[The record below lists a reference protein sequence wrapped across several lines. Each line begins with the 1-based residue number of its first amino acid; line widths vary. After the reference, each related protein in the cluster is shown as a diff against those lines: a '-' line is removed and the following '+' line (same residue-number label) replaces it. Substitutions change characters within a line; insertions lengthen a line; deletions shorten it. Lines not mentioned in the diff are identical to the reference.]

1 MENLENNLHIPFLL
15 NSPLLKQKFPK
26 HLFQAKVTDNQ
37 SFQLQN
43 NFPSKEK
50 ISPIYKINLP

>member
-15 NSPLLKQKFPK
+15 NSPLLKQKFPQ

-37 SFQLQN
+37 SSQRQN